1 MASQLKI
8 GKKNTFQISMEEDE
22 TNTDVEVTEPPEG
35 YEENEDEVVETA
47 NELDQ
52 NTSDLDSGLDEM
64 EEFGVIKDQAVKAVN
79 DGDGFSEREA
89 EGAEVSLEHIYRRLG
104 YKKPVS
110 RPSLEDY
117 GSKNSRLETTKK
129 FVLSLEADEKSLW
142 EKFKAFCAK
151 IWDMIVDSIKSIFSN
166 SEKTYKWADELL
178 KAANA
183 LKGKTSDTKTIS
195 NPAIARAFSSDHVT
209 PNGNDVIK
217 LLTSQQEITSKIFP
231 ELNECL
237 VESNKL
243 YQDYTVNEDKLSP
256 EALNEKITA
265 VFDNCINKIPSI
277 QRDKEKGTFKAGP
290 FINNKCIVFGT
301 SVKGKLSTSW
311 DNFFDT
317 RDKNPDKEIPVIQ
330 PDQAVT
336 ICMDV
341 KKLIETN
348 KKAKEEMDAFKKTL
362 DESVAVMKRIVDSDT
377 SKNTSLKTAQANIT
391 GTINAIYKINY
402 GLPTLNLLASN
413 KALTYVKASLDV
425 FKSTKEEKEKA

>member
-1 MASQLKI
+1 
-8 GKKNTFQISMEEDE
+8 MEEDE
-22 TNTDVEVTEPPEG
+22 VNTEVVTTEPPE
-35 YEENEDEVVETA
+35 ELQENEDEVVEVT

-52 NTSDLDSGLDEM
+52 STSDFDSGLDEM
-64 EEFGVIKDQAVKAVN
+64 EDLDVVKDQAVKAVEE
-79 DGDGFSEREA
+79 GDGFTEREA
-89 EGAEVSLEHIYRRLG
+89 EMAEVTLESIYERLR
-104 YKKPVS
+104 YKKPS
-110 RPSLEDY
+110 RRPSLEDY
-117 GSKNSRLETTKK
+117 GSKNTRLETTKK
-129 FVLSLEADEKSLW
+129 LVVSLEADVKSLW

-151 IWDMIVDSIKSIFSN
+151 IWDMIVDSIKSIFSS

-183 LKGKTSDTKTIS
+183 LKGKTSDTKTI
-195 NPAIARAFSSDHVT
+195 NNEVIARAFSSDNVT
-209 PNGNDVIK
+209 PTGNDVIR

-231 ELNECL
+231 ELNQCL

-265 VFDNCINKIPSI
+265 VFNNCVDKIPSI

-301 SVKGKLSTSW
+301 SVKGKLSISW

-341 KKLIETN
+341 KKLIEIN

-425 FKSTKEEKEKA
+425 FKSTKEEKKEV